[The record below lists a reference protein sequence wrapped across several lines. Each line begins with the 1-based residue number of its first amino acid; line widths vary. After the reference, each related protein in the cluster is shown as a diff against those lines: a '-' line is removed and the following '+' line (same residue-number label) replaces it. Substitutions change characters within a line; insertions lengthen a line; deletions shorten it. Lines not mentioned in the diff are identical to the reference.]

1 MGKVIALLLI
11 ILLALASVA
20 GYLLLAEKIIVG
32 ERQIADGQRKLEKGQ
47 PALEKGKA
55 MLEIG
60 KRESSKGKK
69 EYEQAKNNLFLVLAD
84 KLLIGMKGFKE
95 ARERIDEGDRRIAE
109 GEDKINVGERR
120 LDAAGMELRQ
130 GREQLQLAKMA
141 LVVCAVGAAFFAS
154 LSVVLGFRWRRSLA
168 RIVRHKDL

>member
-20 GYLLLAEKIIVG
+20 GYLSLAEKIIVG

-47 PALEKGKA
+47 PALKKGKA
-55 MLEIG
+55 KLEIG
-60 KRESSKGKK
+60 KRESSEGKK

-84 KLLIGMKGFKE
+84 KLLIGIKGFKE
-95 ARERIDEGDRRIAE
+95 ARERIAEGDKQIVK

-120 LDAAGMELRQ
+120 LDAAEMELRR
-130 GREQLQLAKMA
+130 GREQLKVAKGA
-141 LVVCAVGAAFFAS
+141 LVACALGAAFFAS

-168 RIVRHKDL
+168 RIFMRTDA